1 MQRVMCYSS
10 GLSFAAPELGVML
23 GKWLGG
29 FAEGTDVSAVTKSSG
44 NGVIYCLETF
54 VARVC
59 VRTVVAELV
68 A

>member
-1 MQRVMCYSS
+1 MQRVLCYSS
-10 GLSFAAPELGVML
+10 GFIFAAPDAGVIS

-29 FAEGTDVSAVTKSSG
+29 FAEGTDVPAVAKSSG
-44 NGVIYCLETF
+44 NGVVYCLKTF

-59 VRTVVAELV
+59 VRTGIAELV